1 MEEPSSP
8 RSQEP
13 DSRWTCKICTLI
25 NSGQVHSCQVCEA
38 LRPEDEP
45 VVVDLTKQDGDP
57 GLGQPSPARDV
68 PAMFR
73 AAKNYIS
80 DQIIPGIINS
90 FSPPS
95 SPRSPSELGKSRDTL
110 PISPRKG
117 KGIKVELK
125 TSTASS
131 TKDWHCQRCT
141 FTNEE
146 TAVFCGMCG
155 SRRLP
160 FVPTEIPDHLVSP
173 APIAATA
180 FPFPEQPSELEK
192 KPIPGLNHQSDI
204 RGASGGASP
213 ESPFYASS
221 SSSSPV
227 CTPEGLDENIIDLTE
242 DDMEPSSPGTVAG
255 DDTKKYQHRTAV
267 RRKGWSC
274 QQCTLN
280 NEENCKECK
289 ACGCR
294 KSIQEEVNGSMFQP
308 KENEWAC
315 HVCTY
320 INLDE
325 MVQCCMCETQRP
337 SVSGAVGGAVWS
349 CSVCKSMNPDDAASC
364 QKCSNE
370 PFVDGETT
378 VQRRAFKRQKSVMT
392 ESKRKQDVAAALER
406 LNTIRQ
412 SCKMLKTEFIDDSFP
427 PNVDSLF
434 FKSSPS
440 GKQPKDFLWLRPSAV
455 QLKARDDSPLS
466 WEVFR
471 NPKPSDISQGLLGNC
486 WFLSALSVLA
496 ERADL
501 LKRIMITHEVNQ
513 EGAYQVRLCRD
524 GIWDMVLVDD
534 LLPCQEQGF
543 LVYSKAKRKQLWV
556 PLIEKALAKMSGCYE
571 ALTAGRCI
579 EGLATLTGAPCE
591 SVQLHPTGKGRKPAD
606 PNLVW
611 AKLLSAKEAGYL
623 MGASCG
629 SGNMKINPQLYQDV
643 GLRPRHSYSVLDIQ
657 DICNNRLIQL
667 RNPWGHFSWNG
678 AWSDGSALWTDVMKE
693 ALMVHGASEGIF
705 WMSLD
710 DMIKYFDCIDI
721 CKVRPEWSENRL
733 EGTFP
738 PSSAM
743 PMKVTILK
751 VTEATEVDF
760 TIYQTWRRLE
770 KASRNPLDLT
780 LIVMR
785 SMGMTTRN
793 MSKVMTFCKRQLRA
807 FVGCSAFLDPGIYV
821 IVPLAFNHWKTGQP
835 TGGPSK
841 PAVNNGNAH
850 NYTLAIHSA
859 KPIEARQMTGS
870 SSCLAD
876 SVIQLAIQKG
886 KRHEG
891 REGVTCYYLDH
902 GWAGI
907 FIVIE
912 NRRPDS
918 NLHIKCDCNGSF
930 NVTSTR
936 GDLVTVDCVPK
947 LHRQVLTVLTQ
958 VVDSTYTICH
968 HITHRLSAS
977 KDLHPWAPSGLVNS
991 PILTNDISGLH
1002 SPRPI

>member
-1 MEEPSSP
+1 MEEIGNP
-8 RSQEP
+8 RSPEP

-25 NSGQVHSCQVCEA
+25 NSGQVNSCQACEA
-38 LRPEDEP
+38 PRPEDEP
-45 VVVDLTKQDGDP
+45 VVVDLTKRDGDP
-57 GLGQPSPARDV
+57 GPGQPSPARDV
-68 PAMFR
+68 SMFR

-95 SPRSPSELGKSRDTL
+95 SPRSQSEARTARDEEPL
-110 PISPRKG
+110 SPQKG
-117 KGIKVELK
+117 KGIRVEMK
-125 TSTASS
+125 TPATSS
-131 TKDWHCQRCT
+131 SKDWPCQRCT
-141 FTNEE
+141 FKNEE
-146 TAVFCGMCG
+146 TAMFCGICAG
-155 SRRLP
+155 RRQP
-160 FVPTEIPDHLVSP
+160 FIPTEIPDHLISP
-173 APIAATA
+173 SVLKPGTE
-180 FPFPEQPSELEK
+180 FPFPEQLTGVENNSFLP
-192 KPIPGLNHQSDI
+192 LNLQSDI
-204 RGASGGASP
+204 PGASGGTSP

-227 CTPEGLDENIIDLTE
+227 SSPEGLGERIIDLTE
-242 DDMEPSSPGTVAG
+242 EDVEPTSPNPGADDG
-255 DDTKKYQHRTAV
+255 TKKYQHRTAV

-274 QQCTLN
+274 QQCTLH
-280 NEENCKECK
+280 NEENCKKCK
-289 ACGCR
+289 VCGSR
-294 KSIQEEVNGSMFQP
+294 KSIQDEINGSLFQP

-349 CSVCKSMNPDDAASC
+349 CSVCKTMNPDEAASC

-370 PFVDGETT
+370 PFMDGETT

-392 ESKRKQDVAAALER
+392 ESRRKQDVALALER
-406 LNTIRQ
+406 VNTIRQ
-412 SCKMLKTEFIDDSFP
+412 SCKMLNTEFIDDSFP
-427 PNVDSLF
+427 PTRDSLF
-434 FKSSPS
+434 FTSSS
-440 GKQPKDFLWLRPSAV
+440 GKQPKDFLWLRPLAV
-455 QLKARDDSPLS
+455 QLKARDDSPLP

-501 LKRIMITHEVNQ
+501 LKRIMITHEVNP

-534 LLPCQEQGF
+534 LLPCQEQGC

-591 SVQLHPTGKGRKPAD
+591 SVQLHASGKGRKPAD
-606 PNLVW
+606 PDLVW

-629 SGNMKINPQLYQDV
+629 SGNMKIDPQLYQDV

-657 DICNNRLIQL
+657 DICGKRLIQL

-693 ALMVHGASEGIF
+693 ALMAHGASEGIF
-705 WMSLD
+705 WMSLG

-721 CKVRPEWSENRL
+721 CKVRPKWSENRVA
-733 EGTFP
+733 GTFL
-738 PSSAM
+738 PSSAT
-743 PMKVTILK
+743 PMKVIILK

-760 TIYQTWRRLE
+760 TLYQTWRRLE
-770 KASRNPLDLT
+770 KASRNPLDLA
-780 LIVMR
+780 LIVMKAI
-785 SMGMTTRN
+785 GMTTRG

-835 TGGPSK
+835 TSGPSK
-841 PAVNNGNAH
+841 PAVSNSSAH
-850 NYTLAIHSA
+850 DYTLAIHSA
-859 KPIEARQMTGS
+859 KPIEARHMTGS
-870 SSCLAD
+870 NGCLAD
-876 SVIQLAIQKG
+876 AVIQLAIQKG

-891 REGVTCYYLDH
+891 RDGVTCYYLDH

-918 NLHIKCDCNGSF
+918 NVHIKCDCNGSF

-958 VVDSTYTICH
+958 VVDTTYTICH

-977 KDLHPWAPSGLVNS
+977 KDLQPWAPSGLLNS
-991 PILTNDISGLH
+991 PPLTKDISGLH
-1002 SPRPI
+1002 SPRPM